1 MVMNMKNLVISL
13 LISLGIGGL
22 SALVTSGSMDTY
34 TTLIKPPLA
43 PPSILFPI
51 VWTIL
56 FILMGI
62 SSYLIYESGDD
73 NESLKTYLIQLG
85 INFVW
90 PILFFVVKNMLL
102 SLIWIILLD
111 VIVIIMIK
119 KFYKINKTAAYLQ
132 IPYLLWILFATY
144 LNYGFYILNR

>member
-1 MVMNMKNLVISL
+1 MKNLVISL

-22 SALVTSGSMDTY
+22 SALDTSGSMDTY
-34 TTLIKPPLA
+34 TTLIKPPFA

-73 NESLKTYLIQLG
+73 NGSLKTYLIQLG

>member
-1 MVMNMKNLVISL
+1 MKKLIISL
-13 LISLGIGGL
+13 LISLGVGGL
-22 SALVTSGSMDTY
+22 SALVTGGSMDTY
-34 TTLIKPPLA
+34 KYLIKPPLA

-73 NESLKTYLIQLG
+73 NNSLRIYILQLA
-85 INFVW
+85 INFIW
-90 PILFFVVKNMLL
+90 PILFFVLDYRLL

-111 VIVIIMIK
+111 IVVIIMIK